1 MCMRYLFLIFCFG
14 LGLTLTAQD
23 TLFYE
28 NFQTGT
34 LNGFISVDVDNLPL
48 SDDFATLE
56 GGFQVVPV
64 AGANDFRALGV
75 SAFLNGG
82 TANNWLISPEIT
94 LGAAVTLA
102 WDASSL
108 SGDPAQAESYEV
120 LLSQT
125 GTELDDF
132 TFVLASVTA
141 ETNTTREVDLSPFLG
156 STIHIAFR
164 QNGQDNFAL
173 TIDNIL
179 LTQPIS
185 DLDAEL
191 SLVGDTYQDIDNP
204 NLNIE
209 IFNPG
214 VQTLKSVLIELSVD
228 GAATEFLVDGLDI
241 LSQTSGFA
249 VINPALEGKF
259 TFGIRLLEVNSVP
272 KIDAPLVSR
281 VIYAHSGGPA
291 TTQLMEVA
299 TSATC
304 GFCPSAIVDR
314 QLAEIAH
321 SGELITL
328 SVHSDDPLE
337 LPAYASGLE
346 NLTTF
351 SGLPSAAY
359 NRFTGGLT
367 EDFGEEVAAGSGAA
381 PVSLSVSHIYDPVT
395 REMSVDLSGTS
406 FTRFDDDDV
415 RFTFI
420 VVEDS
425 IMGNSSQ
432 FDQANNFSADNL
444 NVPLLGPDGFDYQ
457 AATDPILAEDIVYN
471 RVVRDLVGGFDGII
485 SSIPA
490 TGVGETFSHSFD
502 YVLPSV
508 FDENQVSLVVLVLDP
523 TESLVLQAAEQAL
536 DFVSSVADNEVKLFS
551 VYPNP
556 ANSSF
561 TIEGRDTRLE
571 SYRLV
576 DANGREVMSRSDLQL
591 SGNQSL
597 RVDCGH
603 LTSGIYT
610 ISVSDG
616 LFWENRRIVLL
627 TK

>member
-1 MCMRYLFLIFCFG
+1 M
-14 LGLTLTAQD
+14 
-23 TLFYE
+23 
-28 NFQTGT
+28 
-34 LNGFISVDVDNLPL
+34 
-48 SDDFATLE
+48 
-56 GGFQVVPV
+56 
-64 AGANDFRALGV
+64 
-75 SAFLNGG
+75 
-82 TANNWLISPEIT
+82 
-94 LGAAVTLA
+94 
-102 WDASSL
+102 
-108 SGDPAQAESYEV
+108 
-120 LLSQT
+120 
-125 GTELDDF
+125 
-132 TFVLASVTA
+132 
-141 ETNTTREVDLSPFLG
+141 
-156 STIHIAFR
+156 
-164 QNGQDNFAL
+164 
-173 TIDNIL
+173 
-179 LTQPIS
+179 
-185 DLDAEL
+185 
-191 SLVGDTYQDIDNP
+191 
-204 NLNIE
+204 
-209 IFNPG
+209 
-214 VQTLKSVLIELSVD
+214 
-228 GAATEFLVDGLDI
+228 
-241 LSQTSGFA
+241 
-249 VINPALEGKF
+249 
-259 TFGIRLLEVNSVP
+259 
-272 KIDAPLVSR
+272 
-281 VIYAHSGGPA
+281 
-291 TTQLMEVA
+291 
-299 TSATC
+299 
-304 GFCPSAIVDR
+304 
-314 QLAEIAH
+314 
-321 SGELITL
+321 
-328 SVHSDDPLE
+328 HSDDPLE

-561 TIEGRDTRLE
+561 TIEGRDTV
-571 SYRLV
+571 SYTHLT
-576 DANGREVMSRSDLQL
+576 LPTI
-591 SGNQSL
+591 L
-597 RVDCGH
+597 RV
-603 LTSGIYT
+603 
-610 ISVSDG
+610 
-616 LFWENRRIVLL
+616 
-627 TK
+627 